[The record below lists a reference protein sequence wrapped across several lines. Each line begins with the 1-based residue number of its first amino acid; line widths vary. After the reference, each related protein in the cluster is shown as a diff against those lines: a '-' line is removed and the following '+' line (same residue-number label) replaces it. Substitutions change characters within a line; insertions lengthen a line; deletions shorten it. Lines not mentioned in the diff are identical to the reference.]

1 MVTRYD
7 LTEEVDTGLLEITP
21 VPESHEGRY
30 VTYQDYEA
38 LRSKAAEVLR
48 EVSAV
53 YQLYNKTQEPD
64 GDLVDMQTL
73 QELADLL

>member
-7 LTEEVDTGLLEITP
+7 VESDPQDGPCSLWP
-21 VPESHEGRY
+21 VEDANGPY
-30 VTYQDYEA
+30 VTYEDYET

-48 EVSAV
+48 EASAV
-53 YQLYNKTQEPD
+53 YQRYNKTQEPD
-64 GDLVDMQTL
+64 GDLIDMQTL